1 METANP
7 PETPVPIE
15 ATPDDTEIKRYQL
28 ENVADYLKTN
38 VKWQSFVNLVKSIGT
53 QFNDAQWRFLK
64 AIIFETSIEKFSNGN
79 VKYVARKGCDFIIP
93 ALNDVSV
100 EMKYVE
106 DALYTAKGKTL
117 RSKTKSLTLM
127 NSKGTNV
134 HKALPS
140 DYADYLM
147 VVGQNGG
154 ALIDK
159 ATLSEYIEI
168 NGDSISA
175 TVPTEKMKLLFTPE
189 TIDLDVKPDN
199 SLDLIH
205 VILSSINQA
214 LDQFM

>member
-7 PETPVPIE
+7 TESPISIETS
-15 ATPDDTEIKRYQL
+15 PDDAEIKQYQL
-28 ENVADYLKTN
+28 DNVADYLKTS
-38 VKWQSFVNLVKSIGT
+38 VKWQSFVRLVKSIGN

-64 AIIFETSIEKFSNGN
+64 AIIFETSIEKFSDGHL
-79 VKYVARKGCDFIIP
+79 KYVARKGCDFIIP
-93 ALNDVSV
+93 ELNNLTV

-117 RSKTKSLTLM
+117 RPKTKSLTLM

-134 HKALPS
+134 HKSLPS

-154 ALIDK
+154 AIIDK

-189 TIDLDVKPDN
+189 TVDLNMIPDD
-199 SLDLIH
+199 SLDLIN